1 MATRWSTVAG
11 SIASLF
17 VAVALAGCGMVKF
30 PQLKE
35 KSDGK
40 QAGDKQ
46 PVATPNPQPAQV
58 GVGRKG
64 KSYGG
69 GIITEPASQYW
80 KAKEQ
85 IAFKIQIPS
94 GMNTFKALN
103 DRAPASHEE
112 FMEKIINEGR
122 IELPELPLGK
132 RYEYDPKTE
141 QLMVITD
148 PPPDASGEGTNTE
161 P

>member
-1 MATRWSTVAG
+1 MQARWSRNAG
-11 SIASLF
+11 WMGSALA
-17 VAVALAGCGMVKF
+17 VVALVGCGMVKF
-30 PQLKE
+30 PELKE
-35 KSDGK
+35 KADGK

-46 PVATPNPQPAQV
+46 PVVTPNPQPAQV

-85 IAFKIQIPS
+85 IAFNIQIPS

-122 IELPELPLGK
+122 IELPELPPGK
-132 RYEYDPKTE
+132 RYEYDPQTE

-148 PPPDASGEGTNTE
+148 PPPETESGGGSSE